1 MFRILKRSLINVGL
15 FPIGSSYRLKIIL
28 PGSGECW
35 FTVDSNQDMSS
46 FLKELEQEDQSIF
59 EASTDHPYKIFR
71 EAAEE
76 GIKITINNIEYFM
89 RKVAT
94 AEGIES
100 QSLIE
105 SFIKKLEKSEV
116 SNKKELEEVV
126 NQNLVELGEQYGT
139 YLTVLKS
146 SVNEIDQEIQSISK
160 KEQEIIKHIRFRST
174 LMCSGIF
181 GLLACQWG
189 FFYYTIYEVDWL
201 GWDLMEP
208 ITFTVGQSGFV
219 LSILY
224 YLKTQTTQSY
234 ESMLSRYESKRKTFL
249 LNKRGVDIGR
259 IRFLEEEKNRI
270 LSLIDVIEKRLV

>member
-35 FTVDSNQDMSS
+35 FTVDNNQDMSS

-59 EASTDHPYKIFR
+59 EASTDHPYKLFR

-89 RKVAT
+89 RKIAT

-105 SFIKKLEKSEV
+105 SFIKKLEKSDI

-139 YLTVLKS
+139 YLSVLKG
-146 SVNEIDQEIQSISK
+146 SVNEIDQEILSISK
-160 KEQEIIKHIRFRST
+160 KEQEIIKNIRFRST
-174 LMCSGIF
+174 LLCSGIF

-249 LNKRGVDIGR
+249 LNKHGVDIGR

>member
-1 MFRILKRSLINVGL
+1 MLSILKRSLINVSL

-35 FTVDSNQDMSS
+35 FTVDNTQDISS
-46 FLKELEQEDQSIF
+46 FLKELEQEDKSIF
-59 EASTDHPYKIFR
+59 EAFTDHPYKVFR

-76 GIKITINNIEYFM
+76 GIKISLNNIEYYLK
-89 RKVAT
+89 KVAT

-100 QSLIE
+100 QSLID
-105 SFIKKLEKSEV
+105 SFIDKLEKFEIHTKQELSEI
-116 SNKKELEEVV
+116 V
-126 NQNLVELGEQYGT
+126 NQNLAELGEQFGT
-139 YLTVLKS
+139 YLSVLKN
-146 SVNEIDQEIQSISK
+146 SVSEIDNEIQSISK
-160 KEQEIIKHIRFRST
+160 KEGEIIKQIKIRST
-174 LMCSGIF
+174 LLCSGIF
-181 GLLACQWG
+181 GALVCQWG

-208 ITFTVGQSGFV
+208 ITFTVGQSSFV

-224 YLKTQTTQSY
+224 FLKTQTTQSY

-249 LNKRGVDIGR
+249 LNKYGVDIGR